1 MSVKKND
8 VRCARECTGTR
19 LFVATTYHGQY
30 LTMRHR
36 QIEVKGRGAM
46 PMLSVASSCWFAV
59 CGKNEPRRARRVD
72 KSVCCNVEVISFFL
86 TKLTLTPH
94 SETQS
99 QTSTTSAK
107 IAGRKGDIDNRRIE
121 PYTYMCNHKCS
132 MY

>member
-72 KSVCCNVEVISFFL
+72 KQVSLLQRGSYLFLSDEININTSFRNS
-86 TKLTLTPH
+86 KP
-94 SETQS
+94 
-99 QTSTTSAK
+99 
-107 IAGRKGDIDNRRIE
+107 DIDDVSQNCGKERRHRQSKDRTI
-121 PYTYMCNHKCS
+121 HVHV
-132 MY
+132 